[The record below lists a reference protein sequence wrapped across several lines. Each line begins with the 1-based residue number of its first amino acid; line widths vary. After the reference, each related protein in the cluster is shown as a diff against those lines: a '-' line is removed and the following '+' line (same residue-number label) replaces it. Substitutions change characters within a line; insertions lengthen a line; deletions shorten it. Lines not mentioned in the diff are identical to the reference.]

1 MKDENEEKDRP
12 MTLIS
17 LRLPRDTIADLKRV
31 APLVG
36 QAGYQPLIRA
46 YIAEGLRQDMERL
59 QDEIELTNLL
69 DSLRRHGVAEG
80 VLSAALAEAGLPTG
94 LAA

>member
-1 MKDENEEKDRP
+1 MGSEKEKDRP

-46 YIAEGLRQDMERL
+46 YIAEGLRQDMERF
-59 QDEIELTNLL
+59 QDEIGLAKLL
-69 DSLRRHGVAEG
+69 DSLRQHGVDEG
-80 VLSAALAEAGLPTG
+80 VLTAALAEAGMANG
-94 LAA
+94 SAA